1 MKDTD
6 EIFEEM
12 ALELEQR
19 SGIKVNRGGDMAL
32 RLYVVA
38 SELVTLWA
46 QADWLK
52 NQGFPQTATGEFLDM
67 HAQMRGLERT
77 EAVCAEGNIR
87 FVVNSAT
94 TDIAV
99 AKGTVCMNAAGTEF
113 LTTEQGLIPAG
124 STYCD
129 VAAAAREGGS
139 FGNVPAESVCY
150 MSLAPVGVVRCYNP
164 MAFSGGADEETDDN
178 LRARIFASYASLP
191 NGSNSAYYEQAALDT
206 DGVAA
211 VAVRPCERGLG
222 TVDII
227 ISGADGLPSQ
237 SLIDTL
243 QDKLDEQRE
252 ICVDIDVL
260 SPTAV
265 TVNISVQVEIADGF
279 DKDDTL
285 AAVEDAIGALFDG
298 KLLGKNV
305 LLAKLGSVIFAVE
318 GVENYVITLPTADVA
333 VSATQLPVA
342 GTVTV
347 TRR

>member
-12 ALELEQR
+12 ALELAQR

-32 RLYVVA
+32 RLYAVA
-38 SELVTLWA
+38 SELATLWA

-67 HAQMRGLERT
+67 HAQMRGLERIG
-77 EAVCAEGNIR
+77 AVCAGGVIR
-87 FVVNSAT
+87 FVVDSAT
-94 TDIAV
+94 TDIIV
-99 AKGTVCMNAAGTEF
+99 PKGTVCINTVGTEF
-113 LTTEQGLIPAG
+113 LTTQLGVITAG
-124 STYCD
+124 NTFCD
-129 VAAAAREGGS
+129 VTAVAREGGS
-139 FGNVPAESVCY
+139 FGNAPAESVCF
-150 MSLAPVGVVRCYNP
+150 MSLAPVGVARCYNP
-164 MAFSGGADEETDDN
+164 QAFLGGADEETDDN
-178 LRARIFASYASLP
+178 LRARILASYESLP
-191 NGSNSAYYEQAALDT
+191 NGSNRAYYEQTALGT

-211 VAVRPCERGLG
+211 VAVLPCKRGLG

-227 ISGADGLPSQ
+227 ISGAGGLPSQ

-243 QDKLDEQRE
+243 QDKLNEQRE

-260 SPTAV
+260 APTAV
-265 TVNISVQVEIADGF
+265 PVNISVQVDVSDGY
-279 DKDDTL
+279 DVDDTIN
-285 AAVEDAIGALFDG
+285 AVKNAITSLFNG
-298 KLLGKNV
+298 KLLGKSV